1 MVQLYSRIRL
11 KSLVFVALFFIF
23 GGTVKANNY
32 YVTTVADTGVGSL
45 RAAIDSSNLNA
56 GLDSIVLQLSAH
68 DTIYLLSPIAV
79 TDSLVI
85 SGLACQNPGISG
97 GHLLF
102 NGAAIIASSTT
113 KPLTLNYL
121 NFFNC
126 IDTAASAPGGAVN
139 AHILHVNY
147 CYFSGNEAFSNSGS
161 GKGGAIDASNV
172 WVYNSTFSGNTA
184 SNHNGTSGSGGAI
197 YSSTLA
203 NIYNC
208 TFSFNNSGG
217 SGGAVVSQKAVL
229 SNCTIVNNSAGV
241 KGGGYL
247 STSDSVTI
255 ANSIIWGNTTLD
267 SAAGVYFAAPVNS
280 GGCNVLQGATDNFNY
295 LTGNSDISGT
305 DPMLDTLGYFSGC
318 VPVVPIFCGSVAQ
331 GHASCNGAT
340 TTDAEG
346 IAANGV
352 RDAGAFEI
360 TRPGLGNDTI
370 DSIQHGTTADLLNYF
385 NTTGLVYTWY
395 GNFTD
400 STQVDTGIY
409 TIIAYNYLGCA
420 DTATVVI
427 LYSTDT
433 TAIDTIT
440 GVSHLSADNFGFSVF
455 PNPAV
460 TEVNV
465 RITQTYTQPLTIKL
479 FDATGQVVLVENK
492 TTGISNFSLDISG
505 LSDGLYYLQ
514 IRSEA
519 ACKSVPVSILNR

>member
-1 MVQLYSRIRL
+1 MAHLYSGIRL
-11 KSLVFVALFFIF
+11 KSLAFIVLFFVF
-23 GGTVKANNY
+23 GGAVNANNY
-32 YVTTVADTGVGSL
+32 YVTTVADPGAGSL
-45 RAAIDSSNLNA
+45 RAAIDSANIRA
-56 GLDSIVLQLSAH
+56 GLDSIMLQLSAH
-68 DTIYLLSPIAV
+68 DTIYLLSPMAV

-85 SGLACQNPGISG
+85 TGLACQNPGISG
-97 GHLLF
+97 GHLSF
-102 NGAAIIASSTT
+102 NGAAIIASSAT

-126 IDTAASAPGGAVN
+126 LDTSASAPGGAVN
-139 AHILHVNY
+139 AHMLYVNY
-147 CYFSGNEAFSNSGS
+147 CYFSGNEAYSNSGS
-161 GKGGAIDASNV
+161 GKGGAIDANNI

-208 TFSFNNSGG
+208 TFSFNSSGG
-217 SGGAVVSQKAVL
+217 SGGAIVSQKAVL

-247 STSDSVTI
+247 STSDSVSI
-255 ANSIIWGNTTLD
+255 ANSIVWGNTTLD
-267 SAAGVYFAAPVNS
+267 SAAGVYFSSAVNS
-280 GGCNVLQGATDNFNY
+280 GGCNVLQGVTDNFNFI
-295 LTGNSDISGT
+295 TGSSDVLGT

-318 VPVVPIFCGSVAQ
+318 VPVMPIFCGSVAQ
-331 GHASCNGAT
+331 DHASCNGAT

-346 IAANGV
+346 IAAVGI

-370 DSIQHGTTADLLNYF
+370 DSIQHGATADLLNYF

-395 GNFTD
+395 GNFAD
-400 STQVDTGIY
+400 STQVDTGTY

-440 GVSHLSADNFGFSVF
+440 GVRNLSADNFGFSVF
-455 PNPAV
+455 PNPAGAQ
-460 TEVNV
+460 VNV
-465 RITQTYTQPLTIKL
+465 RLTQANTDPLTIKL
-479 FDATGQVVLVENK
+479 FDATGQLVLLENK
-492 TTGISNFSLDISG
+492 TTGMSSFSLDISG
-505 LSDGLYYLQ
+505 LSEGLYYLQ
-514 IRSEA
+514 IRSGA
-519 ACKSVPVSILNR
+519 GLRSVPVSVLGR